1 MNNTPKA
8 VRIAQHK
15 INTALWT
22 FLVQKRLDL
31 KTVSE
36 TNVFQRRS
44 HDQCVMANVE
54 KPRKPKK
61 EAFTMRAVPTVAHH
75 KRKYGFA
82 LVARIPETIE
92 PCLECEGL
100 VLSSFCVLSVRKPMY
115 INIRPPAKPI
125 VFWAML
131 EDKNSAKPK
140 YMRNIRGNSTIPCP
154 REIRNPA
161 ALSLDPFAIATAK
174 TGPGVITP
182 DKDIEMTDSRN
193 K

>member
-8 VRIAQHK
+8 VRIAEHK
-15 INTALWT
+15 MNTALWT

-61 EAFTMRAVPTVAHH
+61 EAFIIRAVPIVAHH

-100 VLSSFCVLSVRKPMY
+100 MLSSFCVLSVRTPMY
-115 INIRPPAKPI
+115 INIRPP
-125 VFWAML
+125 
-131 EDKNSAKPK
+131 
-140 YMRNIRGNSTIPCP
+140 GNAYYFLGHT
-154 REIRNPA
+154 
-161 ALSLDPFAIATAK
+161 
-174 TGPGVITP
+174 
-182 DKDIEMTDSRN
+182 
-193 K
+193 